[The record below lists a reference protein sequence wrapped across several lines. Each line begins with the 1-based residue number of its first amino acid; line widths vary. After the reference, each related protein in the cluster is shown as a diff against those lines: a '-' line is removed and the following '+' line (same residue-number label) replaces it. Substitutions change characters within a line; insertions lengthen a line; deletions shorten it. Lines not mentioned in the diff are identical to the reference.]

1 LLMKALSLFLLLS
14 PLLSTM
20 RRFSANPEPQTGPSE
35 NVAECMPRYA
45 IWTYRE
51 AATCRL

>member
-1 LLMKALSLFLLLS
+1 MKGLSLCQLLS
-14 PLLSTM
+14 PLLFIL
-20 RRFSANPEPQTGPSE
+20 RRFSAKPEPQTGPSE